1 MEASQIRPAVGAV
14 YFDGLCMACSAE
26 INHYR
31 RLEGSEN
38 FEFVDITAPGFVPE
52 AHGLDPH
59 KVHRVMHVRGPDGVL
74 HEGVEAFRTIWQQ
87 LPRYKFL
94 WKISDSQ
101 IVRPVLELGY
111 RAFVVVRP
119 YLPRRKL
126 DCSASPYCE
135 VPK

>member
-1 MEASQIRPAVGAV
+1 MRPDQGVV

-31 RLEGSEN
+31 KLEGAEH
-38 FEFVDITAPGFVPE
+38 FDFVDITANGFEPA

-59 KVHRVMHVRGPDGVL
+59 KVHKVMHVRDREGVL
-74 HEGVEAFRTIWQQ
+74 HEGVEAFRTIWKE
-87 LPRYKFL
+87 LPRYHFL
-94 WKISDSQ
+94 WRLSDSPA
-101 IVRPVLELGY
+101 VRPVLELGY
-111 RAFVVVRP
+111 RAFVVARP
-119 YLPRRKL
+119 YLPRRKAL